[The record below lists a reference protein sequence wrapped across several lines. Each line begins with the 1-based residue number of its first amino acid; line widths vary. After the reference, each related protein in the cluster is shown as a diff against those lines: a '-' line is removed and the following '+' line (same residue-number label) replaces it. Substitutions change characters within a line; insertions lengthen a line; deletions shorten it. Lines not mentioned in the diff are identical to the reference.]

1 MLLCFSQLDD
11 NRAEAEGRRYYY
23 HGGYKYGHKYPY
35 HGGYKYGHKYPYHGG
50 YKYGH
55 KYPYHGEAQT
65 GDMKP
70 NATHRLVI
78 GATNYERLITL

>member
-23 HGGYKYGHKYPY
+23 HGGYKYGY
-35 HGGYKYGHKYPYHGG
+35 KYPYHGG

-70 NATHRLVI
+70 NAMHRLVI